1 MGSMLWRR
9 AMFTGMILMMV
20 KVKEMK
26 NWKKKDVDRNLKSW
40 LLLHFLW
47 RDADRGLGPAVH
59 PSHCS
64 RHLDL
69 HTFFIMIVFDQ
80 RHLHHHSRHNAWH
93 HHDHRDFHLVD
104 GDLLG
109 KRVLVLEWL
118 GMATEQGMETT
129 ETMIRMLIM
138 AKLLHNCI
146 SSKIMID
153 TMFLWSWYS
162 ILLYG
167 IGLWWGYL
175 KYVVFLDQKTPVTP
189 FRSRN

>member
-1 MGSMLWRR
+1 
-9 AMFTGMILMMV
+9 MV
-20 KVKEMK
+20 KVKVKVMK

-47 RDADRGLGPAVH
+47 RDADRGLGPADH
-59 PSHCS
+59 PYHCS

-69 HTFFIMIVFDQ
+69 HTFSYHDWAVVVFDQ
-80 RHLHHHSRHNAWH
+80 WHLHHHSRHNARR

-109 KRVLVLEWL
+109 KHVLVLEWL
-118 GMATEQGMETT
+118 GMGTEQGMETT
-129 ETMIRMLIM
+129 ETMMRMLIM

-146 SSKIMID
+146 GSKIMID
-153 TMFLWSWYS
+153 IMFLWFWYS
-162 ILLYG
+162 ILFYG

-175 KYVVFLDQKTPVTP
+175 
-189 FRSRN
+189 